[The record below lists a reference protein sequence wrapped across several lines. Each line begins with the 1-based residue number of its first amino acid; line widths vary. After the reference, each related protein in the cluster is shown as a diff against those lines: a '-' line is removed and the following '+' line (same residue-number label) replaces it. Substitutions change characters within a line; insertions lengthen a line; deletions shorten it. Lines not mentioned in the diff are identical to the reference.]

1 VVGARRQT
9 VVNWLRE
16 HGEEFEKPQGDGTRR
31 LARGLLDD
39 EARIERLSTRL
50 EHITAEVEK
59 R

>member
-1 VVGARRQT
+1 